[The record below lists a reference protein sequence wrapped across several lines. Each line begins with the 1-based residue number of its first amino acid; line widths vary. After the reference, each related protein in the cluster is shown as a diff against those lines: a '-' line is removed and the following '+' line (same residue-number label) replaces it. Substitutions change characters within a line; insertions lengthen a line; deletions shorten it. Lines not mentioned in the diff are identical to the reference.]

1 MTLVDTSV
9 WIDHILRTV
18 PRMSEL
24 LEAREVVTHPL
35 VIAEI
40 ALGSLPRRAQ
50 SLSDLAK
57 LPCISEVSTEAVVA
71 AIDAR
76 KFYARGIGA
85 VDAHLLCAVMQDESV
100 ILWTRD
106 KRLRRVA
113 EELGVHCEDEGSS
126 EQ

>member
-9 WIDHILRTV
+9 WIDHILRAN
-18 PRMSEL
+18 PRMEKL
-24 LEAREVVTHPL
+24 LEDGEVITHPL

-40 ALGSLPRRAQ
+40 ALGSLPRRAKN
-50 SLSDLAK
+50 LSDLAK
-57 LPCISEVSTEAVVA
+57 LPSIAEVSTDAVVA

-76 KFYARGIGA
+76 EFYARGIGA
-85 VDAHLLCAVMQDESV
+85 VDAHLLCAVMQDKNV

-106 KRLRRVA
+106 KRLRSVA
-113 EELGVHCEDEGSS
+113 EELGVQCEAERSS